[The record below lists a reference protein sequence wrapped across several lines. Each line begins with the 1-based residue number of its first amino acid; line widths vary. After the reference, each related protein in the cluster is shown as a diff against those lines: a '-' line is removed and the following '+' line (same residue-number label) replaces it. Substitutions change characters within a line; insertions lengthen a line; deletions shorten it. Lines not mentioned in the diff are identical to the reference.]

1 MQDANREEGYTERS
15 WVKLHHI
22 ANILLMLIK
31 SSETQKVALCTYFY
45 NLLDNPKRYNLFWNL
60 KYSRP

>member
-31 SSETQKVALCTYFY
+31 SSETQKVALWTYFY
-45 NLLDNPKRYNLFWNL
+45 NLLDNPKR
-60 KYSRP
+60 